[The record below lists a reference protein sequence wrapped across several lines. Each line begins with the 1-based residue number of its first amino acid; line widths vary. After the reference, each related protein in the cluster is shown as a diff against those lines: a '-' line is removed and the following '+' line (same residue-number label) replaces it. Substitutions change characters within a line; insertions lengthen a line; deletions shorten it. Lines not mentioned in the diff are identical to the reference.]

1 MNFVIEK
8 KKTNNN
14 NSLVLTIKVAKGIGG
29 I

>member
-8 KKTNNN
+8 KKNNNN